1 MSQHAS
7 DPSRAYAAGLR
18 SSGMTGAIAWMGLL
32 VVLGGCCVSGF
43 GLAGGPALFDPAA
56 TAHEHAAARGVFTP
70 AGVFLVVFG
79 LAIAGIGW
87 SAKRAGHASLPTG
100 AAAADPVAWA
110 LHTLVQRGC
119 FWRAQ
124 VGGRLLSARAY
135 YRRHAESGQ
144 QMALAMQVPTRLAW
158 TRRPS
163 IGRAIDDLAGQQ
175 TQDGAPYGYRD
186 LEVSMAEPDWGLRLI
201 ARPDVQGAVAALTQ
215 GQGVVML
222 ILRPGKLLF
231 SLPQGSGTPT
241 DHAHVSQWMNALYAL
256 ARAIEEN
263 GPPAQPLERS
273 GIERTADAL
282 EG

>member
-1 MSQHAS
+1 VNQHAS
-7 DPSRAYAAGLR
+7 DPSRTYAAGLR
-18 SSGMTGAIAWMGLL
+18 SSGMTGVIAWMGLL
-32 VVLGGCCVSGF
+32 VVLGGCCFSGF

-56 TAHEHAAARGVFTP
+56 TAHEYASARSIFTP
-70 AGVFLVVFG
+70 AGAFLVVFG
-79 LAIAGIGW
+79 LVIAGIGW
-87 SAKRAGHASLPTG
+87 SAKRAGNASLPAG

-110 LHTLVQRGC
+110 LHALVQRGC

-135 YRRHAESGQ
+135 YRRYARSGQ
-144 QMALAMQVPTRLAW
+144 QMALAIEVPTRVSW
-158 TRRPS
+158 TRRHS

-175 TQDGAPYGYRD
+175 TQDGAPYGYPD
-186 LEVSMAEPDWGLRLI
+186 LEISMAEPAWGSRLI
-201 ARPDVQGAVAALTQ
+201 ARPDVRSAVAALTE
-215 GQGVVML
+215 GQGLVML

-241 DHAHVSQWMNALYAL
+241 DHAHVSQWMNALYTL

-263 GPPAQPLERS
+263 GPPAQPLERN

-282 EG
+282 ER